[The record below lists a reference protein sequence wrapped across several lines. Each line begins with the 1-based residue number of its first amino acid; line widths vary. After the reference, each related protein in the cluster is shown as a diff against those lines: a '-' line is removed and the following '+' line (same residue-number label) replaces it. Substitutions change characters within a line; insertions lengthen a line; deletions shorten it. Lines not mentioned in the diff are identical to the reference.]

1 MEIRLA
7 ETAGFCFGVDRAVK
21 LCEKLL
27 DEGRKV
33 ATLGPIIH
41 NDGVVRDLAE
51 RGCVIVGSPEDTP
64 EDTVLVIRSHG
75 VPAAVMERCAELG
88 LQVEDATCP
97 FVSKIHKIVT
107 EASREGKYVIVAGS
121 RDHHEVLGIVG
132 HCEGPCSVINSPD
145 ELEGL
150 GIGRDDP
157 AVLVAQTTFSVEK
170 YKEIK
175 DCTKKYYTNLTSFDT
190 ICSATNM
197 RQTEAEDIARD
208 SDCCV
213 VIGGHNSSNTQ
224 KLKEVCEKYVPTF
237 RIENA
242 GELKPGML
250 AGYKKIGVTAGASTP
265 YLVIKEVLTRMSEM
279 DNQVLDFEAMMEE
292 SLKPVH
298 RGQRVEGTVIEV
310 RPNEVVVDI
319 GRKQTGIVPMDEVLD
334 DASMNPEEAIKL
346 GETYTF
352 QVSKVEDEKGIV
364 TLSRKRVANEANMAE
379 LLAAFESGEPV
390 DAYVTGISKKDN
402 VSKGLVAN
410 VKGVRVFIPGGQ
422 ATLRRGE
429 SFDELLHTTQKI
441 KITKVEK
448 ERKSVIGSIRAVLEG
463 DQAKKREE
471 FFETVEVGKE
481 YTGTVKSLENYGAF
495 VDLGGVDGMVHV
507 SELSWK
513 RIHNPAEVLKVGD
526 EITVFVKDF
535 DREKGRISLGYRREE
550 DNPWNLIKTYEIGSE
565 FEAPIVSVTKFGAF
579 ARILP
584 ELDGLI
590 HLSELSTEHVDD
602 PGKIVKVGD
611 VVKVRLIG
619 VDEEKKRISL
629 SMLAEGEK
637 EAARAAKRA
646 AREAAKE
653 EAAPAEEPAEA
664 PAEEPAEVPAE
675 EAVEAAVEE
684 TVETAAEEA
693 AEAVE
698 EAAEEATEA
707 PAEE

>member
-1 MEIRLA
+1 MPVEIKLA

-21 LCEKLL
+21 LCERLL
-27 DEGRKV
+27 DEGKKV

-41 NDGVVRDLAE
+41 NDGVVRNLAV
-51 RGCVIVGSPEDTP
+51 RGCVIVESPEETP
-64 EDTVLVIRSHG
+64 PDTVLVIRSHG
-75 VPAAVMERCAELG
+75 VSASVMEKCAELG

-97 FVSKIHKIVT
+97 FVSKIHRIVT
-107 EASREGKYVIVAGS
+107 EASRQGKYVIVAGS

-132 HCEGPCSVINSPD
+132 HCEGPCSVISSPE
-145 ELEGL
+145 ELEGI

-157 AVLVAQTTFSVEK
+157 AVLVAQTTFSVGK
-170 YKEIK
+170 YEEIK
-175 DCTKKYYTNLTSFDT
+175 DCKKKYYTNLTAFDT
-190 ICSATNM
+190 ICSATSM
-197 RQTEAEDIARD
+197 RQTEAAAIAQD

-224 KLKEVCEKYVPTF
+224 KLKEVCERYVPTF

-334 DASMNPEEAIKL
+334 DASMNPEDAIKL

-364 TLSRKRVANEANMAE
+364 TLSRKKVANEANMAE

-390 DAYVTGISKKDN
+390 EAYVTGISKKDN

-441 KITKVEK
+441 LITKVEK

-535 DREKGRISLGYRREE
+535 DKEKGRISLGYRREE

-646 AREAAKE
+646 AREAAEAAKE

-664 PAEEPAEVPAE
+664 PAEEPAEAPAEETAEVPAAEVEAPAAETEAAEVPAE
-675 EAVEAAVEE
+675 E
-684 TVETAAEEA
+684 
-693 AEAVE
+693 
-698 EAAEEATEA
+698 
-707 PAEE
+707 